1 MVYEGKVGSAQG
13 VILSAIPVTR
23 SSEGDVSVTWFVLDD
38 DQLGVLQR
46 GLRLGRIRLALC
58 REGSCPEVSLKRI
71 PDGPT
76 AEPKKATRASMT
88 VGLS

>member
-1 MVYEGKVGSAQG
+1 
-13 VILSAIPVTR
+13 
-23 SSEGDVSVTWFVLDD
+23 
-38 DQLGVLQR
+38 
-46 GLRLGRIRLALC
+46 LALC

-71 PDGPT
+71 PDGPK